1 MPEKD
6 EFDLIL
12 NSVNEIYAD
21 IQNAKN
27 NDLLLFEKFKVDNL
41 TGDIT
46 EISST
51 EFQESEEINADDK
64 NQENRD
70 KK

>member
-1 MPEKD
+1 MK
-6 EFDLIL
+6 FDLIL
-12 NSVNEIYAD
+12 SSVDEIYAD

-51 EFQESEEINADDK
+51 EFQESEEINA
-64 NQENRD
+64 R
-70 KK
+70 